1 MNGRVANFINSH
13 EEEIDTNDFHAVF
26 TAAHNELN
34 NDDTK
39 VLFLDLSDTFDPVMI
54 QKQRETALY
63 FLVSMIVEDMDF
75 TRRYTFSYIYET
87 LMHYNILGLK
97 PTEFVNYLADN
108 LEEFGLIMK
117 PFNGATIF
125 YRVEE

>member
-1 MNGRVANFINSH
+1 MNSRVANFINSH
-13 EEEIDTNDFHAVF
+13 EAEIDTNDFHAVF

-34 NDDTK
+34 NNDTK
-39 VLFLDLSDTFDPVMI
+39 VLFLDLSDTFDPSMI

-63 FLVSMIVEDMDF
+63 FIVSMIVEDMDF
-75 TRRYTFSYIYET
+75 TKGYTFSYIYET

-97 PTEFVNYLADN
+97 STEFMNYLADN
-108 LEEFGLIMK
+108 LEEFGLVMK

-125 YRVEE
+125 YRVKE